1 MAKLSELIAPSF
13 YDAHR
18 DIEKEK
24 YTHFWFKGGR
34 GSCKSSFIS
43 LEIILGVMKDRRAN
57 AIVIRKVQ
65 NSIRDSVL
73 EQILWAIDALEA
85 DELWEKK
92 MSPPYCLV
100 LKSTGQK
107 IIFKGCD
114 DPTKIK
120 STKFN
125 KGYAKFIWFEEA
137 DEFSSMEEIRNI
149 NQSLMRGGERFCVF
163 YSYNPPMSIKNWI
176 NQEALKKRKDKKT
189 YSSTYK
195 TVPVKWLGEQF
206 FIEAEHLKKSD
217 KKAYEH
223 EYLGKVTGTGGEVFT
238 NVEIRKISDSEKNEF
253 DRVSRGLDWGY
264 AVDPLHY
271 TVNHYDKTRRRL
283 YIFYEIHVTGMS
295 NIDAVNLIKKENKRN
310 DVVICDSAEPKSIA
324 ELNYFG
330 INATGA
336 KKGAGSVEYGIKWL
350 QNLEKI
356 IIDPDR
362 CPYTAKEFLEYEL
375 DRDNEGGFRA
385 YFPDRNNHSI
395 DAVRYSRQ
403 FDMSMVKVR

>member
-1 MAKLSELIAPSF
+1 ML
-13 YDAHR
+13 
-18 DIEKEK
+18 
-24 YTHFWFKGGR
+24 
-34 GSCKSSFIS
+34 
-43 LEIILGVMKDRRAN
+43 
-57 AIVIRKVQ
+57 
-65 NSIRDSVL
+65 
-73 EQILWAIDALEA
+73 
-85 DELWEKK
+85 
-92 MSPPYCLV
+92 
-100 LKSTGQK
+100 
-107 IIFKGCD
+107 
-114 DPTKIK
+114 
-120 STKFN
+120 
-125 KGYAKFIWFEEA
+125 
-137 DEFSSMEEIRNI
+137 
-149 NQSLMRGGERFCVF
+149 
-163 YSYNPPMSIKNWI
+163 
-176 NQEALKKRKDKKT
+176 
-189 YSSTYK
+189 
-195 TVPVKWLGEQF
+195 
-206 FIEAEHLKKSD
+206 
-217 KKAYEH
+217 
-223 EYLGKVTGTGGEVFT
+223 TGTGGEVFT

-264 AVDPLHY
+264 AADPLHY

-375 DRDNEGGFRA
+375 DRDNEGGFRS